1 MDDRVY
7 MGVISEFY
15 DWCFEKKIDIDNVD
29 NGVIEKY
36 ISLYKEK
43 EKIIKEALERYF
55 SYF

>member
-29 NGVIEKY
+29 NSVIEKY
-36 ISLYKEK
+36 ISLHKEK